1 MARRGRRP
9 KPTNLKILQGTLEP
23 SRANPREPKPD
34 PSIPMPPPHLCDE
47 AKVEWGRVSTRLY
60 ALGCL
65 SDIDRAALAAYCQ
78 AYGKWVQVENVIREM
93 FAGGRN
99 PMMTRNPAAT
109 LIPNPLSNVVATQR
123 PAADLEASEAR
134 DGRADMLS
142 SSCEFCMTP
151 RIRSALSV
159 TPPALSKSADKY
171 FNPDGRKS

>member
-99 PMMTRNPAAT
+99 PMMIRNSDGT
-109 LIPNPLSNVVATQR
+109 LVPNPLIKI
-123 PAADLEASEAR
+123 AAKQ
-134 DGRADMLS
+134 RADMLRYAG
-142 SSCEFCMTP
+142 EFGMTP
-151 RIRSALSV
+151 RSRSALSV
-159 TPPALSKSADKY
+159 TPPDLSKSADKY